1 MSAEKKRNL
10 TELSDDELDSVSGGV
25 YQRFK
30 HRFIRTDHVVGTVY
44 VYYGEDTCGYCGR
57 TKEDTFHSGQC
68 SGKTLCES
76 CYKYI
81 LLNSFELQNEYL
93 Y

>member
-1 MSAEKKRNL
+1 MSAEKKMEL
-10 TELSDDELDSVSGGV
+10 TELTDDELDSVSGGKFQV
-25 YQRFK
+25 LK
-30 HRFIRTDHVVGTVY
+30 HQFIRIDHVVGTVY
-44 VYYGEDTCGYCGR
+44 VYRGEDTCDYCGR

-68 SGKTLCES
+68 SGKTLCDS
-76 CYKYI
+76 CYKYV